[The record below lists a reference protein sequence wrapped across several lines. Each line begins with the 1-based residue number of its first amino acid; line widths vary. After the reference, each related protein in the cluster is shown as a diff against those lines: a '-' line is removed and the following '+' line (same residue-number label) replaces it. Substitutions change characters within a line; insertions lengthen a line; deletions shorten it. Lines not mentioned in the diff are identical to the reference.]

1 MRTLNARAE
10 RMLKAL
16 DESTTEQY
24 KNKQREQVY
33 DDIWRDVVLLLVWRK
48 TLFFKHKYCFIV
60 CGVCC
65 MFAFTSYSR
74 NHVSHD
80 PG

>member
-1 MRTLNARAE
+1 MCGGPKHLRTLNARAE

-33 DDIWRDVVLLLVWRK
+33 DDMERCGTLAGSEEDTILQAQILFYRVRCVLHICIHLLQ
-48 TLFFKHKYCFIV
+48 
-60 CGVCC
+60 
-65 MFAFTSYSR
+65 
-74 NHVSHD
+74 
-80 PG
+80 